1 MRTARRTGSKTL
13 APLAVLAAALAPALA
28 APAAARERTDLLLLA
43 RGDRVT
49 CEIIRLES
57 ASLSVRTRNLGTVDV
72 DWPDVVGL
80 VSTQFFEVERAD
92 GVRLIGTLDVS
103 EPPGM
108 LVVRAGVDAATP
120 IPMAEVVGIDQ
131 LDANLWRSRRGY
143 LDLGWSFAQADRDT
157 SFSLGAEVT
166 LHGRWARWRNALSS
180 SISDDAATERSERHV
195 AESSVELP
203 AGRRFLGMGWAT
215 WERNDDLGL
224 DARTT
229 VGGVFGWV
237 PVHAAKGRV
246 VLGPGAAESQ
256 ERYVDGG
263 EESTVTSGVLLA
275 AGEYHRFGRYG
286 TRASL
291 STLWFPVLSGPS
303 RHRVE
308 VRAGLRQKLGSD
320 FTFSVTPYYSYD
332 SRPPAASAATEDW
345 GWVTSIGWQF

>member
-1 MRTARRTGSKTL
+1 MRRAGKTL
-13 APLAVLAAALAPALA
+13 VLLAVPALSLALA

-57 ASLSVRTRNLGTVDV
+57 ANLSLRTRNLGTVDV

-108 LVVRAGVDAATP
+108 LVVRAGVDEATA

-131 LDANLWRSRRGY
+131 LDARLWRSRRGY

-157 SFSLGAEVT
+157 AFSLGAEMV
-166 LHGRWARWRNALSS
+166 LHGRRARWRNALSAT
-180 SISDDAATERSERHV
+180 ITDDDASERTERHY
-195 AESSVELP
+195 AESSVEIP
-203 AGRRFLGMGWAT
+203 AGRHFLGMGWAT

-229 VGGVFGWV
+229 VGGVAAWV
-237 PVHAAKGRV
+237 PVHGAKGRV
-246 VLGPGAAESQ
+246 VIGPGLAESD
-256 ERYVDGG
+256 EHYASPS
-263 EESTVTSGVLLA
+263 EESVVTSGVFLVS
-275 AGEYHRFGRYG
+275 GDYHRFGRYG

-291 STLWFPVLSGPS
+291 AALWFPVLSGPS
-303 RHRVE
+303 RHRIE
-308 VRAGLRQKLGSD
+308 VRAGLRQKMGSD